1 MPTDVTRRRFMCQ
14 TLGVIGGT
22 LVAGDLLSL
31 LAEGA
36 KRKQVLRVAVDRDFE
51 TLRPDFSA
59 GYTNNMLKRLI
70 YTTPVLWAAK
80 PRPDGSLVYDPDTI
94 EGRLVSAHKVSEDR
108 QTLEFT
114 VRPDAKFANGDRIDA
129 QALKDSYAMHI
140 TNRGPGAS
148 QLKVSGLPSAD
159 RIEVV
164 DDLTLRLSLDRP
176 VAWGV
181 SSHSLHN
188 GGSVVHAKEILKHAT
203 PDDPTGLKWLETK
216 TVESGPFVIENWQK
230 GMMMSLVPNPHS
242 FEPPQLQRIILQIVP
257 DPSTRRIVLERGDVD
272 FAMQIATKDI
282 PDLRKVSGVK
292 VTSYP
297 SARGWWLGM
306 TWRKEPFNNIH
317 FRRAIAWAVPY
328 DTLLQVVT
336 RGLAQRLRSCV
347 SMNIGGYME
356 DFWPYETD
364 LEKAREELAQVQVPD
379 GLSVTVPVSAGDTFD
394 EESIVLIKE
403 NLAQLGIKLIL
414 QKMSIGQKRTLLVK
428 KQVDMAVYDFR
439 PFVPDIGYYIYW
451 NWLPDSL
458 NNYWG
463 YANPEAQA
471 LGDEAIT
478 MAVESPERL
487 AKLRRFQEIIN
498 GEVGTIPLF
507 SEFDHAVMRDYVQ
520 GYVSYPDGIAMLSQL
535 SVE

>member
-1 MPTDVTRRRFMCQ
+1 MPTEGTRRRFLFQ
-14 TLGVIGGT
+14 TLGVIGGA
-22 LVAGDLLSL
+22 LVTGDLLPL
-31 LAEGA
+31 LAEAA

-59 GYTNNMLKRLI
+59 GYTNSMLKRLI
-70 YTTPVLWAAK
+70 YTTPVLWGTK
-80 PRPDGSLVYDPDTI
+80 PRPDGSLTYDPGTI
-94 EGRLVSAHKVSEDR
+94 EGRLVIAHKVSEDR
-108 QTLEFT
+108 QTIEFT
-114 VRPDAKFANGDRIDA
+114 LRPHAKFANGDPIDA

-140 TNRGPGAS
+140 TNRGSGAS
-148 QLKVSGLPSAD
+148 QLKVCGLPSVD
-159 RIEVV
+159 RIEVI
-164 DDLTLRLSLDRP
+164 DDMRLRLSLDRP

-181 SSHSLHN
+181 SGHSLHS

-216 TVESGPFVIENWQK
+216 TVESGPFMIDNWEK
-230 GMMMSLVPNPHS
+230 GTMMSLVPNPHS
-242 FEPPQLQRIILQIVP
+242 FEPPKLERIILQIVP
-257 DPSTRRIVLERGDVD
+257 DPSTRRIVLERGDTD

-282 PDLRKVSGVK
+282 PDLRKASGVK

-306 TWRKEPFNNIH
+306 TWRKEPFNDPH
-317 FRRAIAWAVPY
+317 FRRAIAWAIPY

-347 SMNIGGYME
+347 SMNISGYME
-356 DFWPYETD
+356 EFWPYETN
-364 LEKAREELAQVQVPD
+364 LEKAREELAQAQVRD
-379 GLSVTVPVSAGDTFD
+379 GFSVTVPVSAGDAFD

-403 NLAQLGIKLIL
+403 SLAQLGIKLTL

-428 KQVDMAVYDFR
+428 KQVDMAIYDFR
-439 PFVPDIGYYIYW
+439 PFVPDVGYYIYW

-463 YANPEAQA
+463 YGNPEAQE
-471 LGDEAIT
+471 LGSEVIT
-478 MAVESPERL
+478 MAVESPERH

-507 SEFDHAVMRDYVQ
+507 SEFDNAVMRDYLQ
-520 GYVSYPDGIAMLSQL
+520 GYVSYPDGIAMLSKL
-535 SVE
+535 SAE